1 MITNSSENTNAYISE
16 KGKKVYDKYTRILS
30 KKGEFN
36 SGLGESD
43 KPSVDFQKEDSTLA
57 PVKAAEVNIES
68 VSTVLDDG
76 NAKFVNLPGSKE
88 LKSLSE
94 KHEKIATG
102 EISTDA
108 EKGKLKT
115 VPISLKSEK
124 EQVKQ
129 GVENAT
135 VTTAAVATATTS
147 IGDVLNEPKHD
158 EAVTPEKKNTL
169 EKAPPENKVEVT
181 VKEDD
186 TKPSQKPGLAK
197 AIAPVTS
204 RLVNSVAGNVTTE
217 DKSEV
222 VKKVVGLGKFAGS
235 TNEDDVTSTEDTSEK
250 LKSQKTLV
258 PENTPG
264 TAISNDTTGEI
275 KDSETPKAVSEK
287 VTKEIEK
294 KDVNDEKTRVL
305 NNPFSEKDHS
315 KSIPSIPTSQKEPKP
330 LQASDSSSGKE
341 GDRVDFSVISQ
352 SLGQQEEQ
360 KKTVPLKSKISV
372 DPVLKP
378 LSEPEAKVPSVTLP
392 ELDDSLES
400 ISVKE
405 EKVKSPPVL
414 ESVNLDIKRPAPTTP
429 LVADS
434 SLEAPRVDLPEI
446 DESQLST
453 DNRQDSDKKDLNPE
467 AVKQQPIVSNP
478 KLATEKEGDKV
489 VLNTSNNASD
499 TEPKESDSDNENDTK
514 KLNVGTSLKK
524 TQLVQYNQLSSKNT
538 VIKPVPTEPKSV
550 DSSAMVAT
558 TSHVVPIP
566 TTASETA
573 VNVPKKNNTNGL
585 QKSIIVL
592 LLVIIAISLGLIF
605 FKDKIFGSE
614 QIQTTLPT
622 TSNGADVS
630 TLDTN
635 TSESNTPTVPDNSN
649 TDIDDE
655 LEVLDL
661 E

>member
-43 KPSVDFQKEDSTLA
+43 KPSVDFQKEDSALA

-169 EKAPPENKVEVT
+169 EKAPPESKVEVT

-294 KDVNDEKTRVL
+294 KDVNDTEGSEGLVKEQEALPNILLPKLTAKVAKMDTVNLVSDTKPIRRSPEKTRVL

-434 SLEAPRVDLPEI
+434 SLGR
-446 DESQLST
+446 
-453 DNRQDSDKKDLNPE
+453 
-467 AVKQQPIVSNP
+467 
-478 KLATEKEGDKV
+478 
-489 VLNTSNNASD
+489 
-499 TEPKESDSDNENDTK
+499 
-514 KLNVGTSLKK
+514 
-524 TQLVQYNQLSSKNT
+524 
-538 VIKPVPTEPKSV
+538 
-550 DSSAMVAT
+550 
-558 TSHVVPIP
+558 
-566 TTASETA
+566 
-573 VNVPKKNNTNGL
+573 
-585 QKSIIVL
+585 
-592 LLVIIAISLGLIF
+592 
-605 FKDKIFGSE
+605 
-614 QIQTTLPT
+614 
-622 TSNGADVS
+622 
-630 TLDTN
+630 
-635 TSESNTPTVPDNSN
+635 
-649 TDIDDE
+649 
-655 LEVLDL
+655 
-661 E
+661 